1 MKVELLYDRACPNV
15 TGARENLAEALRSMN
30 LPAGWTEWDQAS
42 SEAPAYARQF
52 GSPTV
57 LIDGREIT
65 GAEPSTEFS
74 CCRLYETS
82 GIPSVALIR
91 AALEARTSPKK
102 QMKHTVLGVPG
113 VAFSLFPVGGCPA
126 CWPVYGAALSAVG
139 FGFLLSA
146 EYLFPLTAVF
156 LLVSLFTLGFRAHTR
171 RGYGPLAAGMIAGVL
186 ILYGKFSLE
195 QNTLAYTGAAIL
207 IASSLW
213 NAWPRRHVAP
223 ACPKC
228 VPSSGGLIQ
237 LNAKESHHG

>member
-15 TGARENLAEALRSMN
+15 AGARENLEEALRSMK
-30 LPAGWTEWDQAS
+30 LPGRWIEWDQAS

-57 LIDGREIT
+57 LVDGREIT
-65 GAEPSTEFS
+65 GAEPSTEVS

-91 AALEARTSPKK
+91 AALEARTSTKR
-102 QMKHTVLGVPG
+102 QLKHTLLGIPG
-113 VAFSLFPVGGCPA
+113 VALSLLPFGGCPA
-126 CWPVYGAALSAVG
+126 CWPIYGAALSAVG
-139 FGFLLSA
+139 LGFLLSA

-156 LLVSLFTLGFRAHTR
+156 LLVSVFTLGFRANTR
-171 RGYGPLAAGMIAGVL
+171 RGYGPLGAGLMAGAL
-186 ILYGKFSLE
+186 ILYGKFSLQ
-195 QNTLAYTGAAIL
+195 QNAVAYSGVAIL
-207 IASSLW
+207 IAASLW

-228 VPSSGGLIQ
+228 VPLSDGLIQ